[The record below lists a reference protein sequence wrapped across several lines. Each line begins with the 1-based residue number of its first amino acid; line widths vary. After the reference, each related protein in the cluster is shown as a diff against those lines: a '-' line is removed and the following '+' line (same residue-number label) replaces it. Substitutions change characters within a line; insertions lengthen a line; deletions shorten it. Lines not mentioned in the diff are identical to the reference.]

1 MGKQSAEEK
10 VRKRLNDINDKLHD
24 ENNTLKLKKIIII
37 AAVCLGVLALIICL
51 MMLDKVKEIKV
62 KGDLTAYNETR
73 VIEASGMNIGE
84 SIFKRT
90 SFGIKRNIRKSIPM
104 TEKVKIRRN
113 IFTGKITIDIE
124 FDDFDYFVKY
134 GKSYYAVD
142 ENLVVMDKRGTKSEY
157 FSLGARLIEIPDILE
172 PEIGKELIFEDTV
185 PEDEDDTDVV
195 DIKEYKYIYDILREA
210 SESKHYSEMNV
221 LSLKEKFNISAI
233 YSRKYRVYI
242 GNPNQMDTKFKMLDG
257 VLDEGSLEYAEK
269 GIIDITDPSKV
280 SARAVTDSYGT
291 EEGSDKVSPVD
302 FSKYFS

>member
-1 MGKQSAEEK
+1 MGKQSAEDK

-24 ENNTLKLKKIIII
+24 DNNALKLKKIIII
-37 AAVCLGVLALIICL
+37 AAICLCALALMIFL
-51 MMLDKVKEIKV
+51 MMIDKVKEIKV
-62 KGDLTAYNETR
+62 KGELTAYNETR
-73 VIEASGMNIGE
+73 VIEASGIDIGE

-134 GKSYYAVD
+134 GKNYYAVD

-157 FSLGARLIEIPDILE
+157 FSLGARYIEIPDILE
-172 PEIGKELIFEDTV
+172 PQIGKELIFEDTV

-195 DIKEYKYIYDILREA
+195 DIKEYKYIYDILKVA
-210 SESKHYSEMNV
+210 SDSKHYGEMNV
-221 LSLKEKFNISAI
+221 LSLKEKFNINAI
-233 YSRKYRVYI
+233 YDRKYRVYI
-242 GNPNQMDTKFKMLDG
+242 GNPNQLDTKFKMLDG

-291 EEGSDKVSPVD
+291 QEGSDMISPVD